1 MRNEPPSSGGSAAGG
16 QLNAKLLNGHISHAS
31 NADELLSLC
40 AANSTSLN
48 NIHAANLWNKLGKQ
62 RIERRH
68 EEQLEQLVKR
78 TLELIP
84 SCEAREL
91 ANIAHG
97 VARCRLPV
105 SVVRSLYAAMAEAAL
120 GEG

>member
-1 MRNEPPSSGGSAAGG
+1 MLALFAA
-16 QLNAKLLNGHISHAS
+16 H
-31 NADELLSLC
+31 
-40 AANSTSLN
+40 STSLN
-48 NIHAANLWNKLGKQ
+48 HIHAANLWNKLGKQ

>member
-1 MRNEPPSSGGSAAGG
+1 MISNAGSADA
-16 QLNAKLLNGHISHAS
+16 LLVLVATH
-31 NADELLSLC
+31 
-40 AANSTSLN
+40 STSLN
-48 NIHAANLWNKLGKQ
+48 HIHAANLWNKLGKK

-68 EEQLEQLVKR
+68 EEQLERLVKR

-84 SCEAREL
+84 SCKAREL